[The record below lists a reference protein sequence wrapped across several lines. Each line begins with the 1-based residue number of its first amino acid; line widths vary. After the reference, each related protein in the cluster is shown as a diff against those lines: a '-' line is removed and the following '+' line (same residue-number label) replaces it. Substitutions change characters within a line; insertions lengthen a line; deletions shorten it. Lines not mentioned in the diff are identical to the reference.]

1 MSVTMYMAVVVA
13 FFICYLYVS
22 QIKNIFGSQHSEED
36 SASQN
41 SHLERDIISDS
52 GALLGHQI
60 RHIHQ
65 RPYNSVEMHV
75 PHSPSCDHPGLEPS
89 GLGMG
94 FTESFDVFSIKVAG
108 GLRSPNPRSK
118 RRLTYLLLG

>member
-13 FFICYLYVS
+13 FFINYLCVS
-22 QIKNIFGSQHSEED
+22 QIKNIFGSQQSEED

-52 GALLGHQI
+52 GALLGHRI
-60 RHIHQ
+60 RHIYQ
-65 RPYNSVEMHV
+65 RPYNSVEILD
-75 PHSPSCDHPGLEPS
+75 PHSPVCNHPGLEPS

-94 FTESFDVFSIKVAG
+94 FTESFDVSSIKVAG
-108 GLRSPNPRSK
+108 GLRSPAPRS
-118 RRLTYLLLG
+118 RRLTFPQLG